1 MAKLREK
8 TQQIGFWDDELSS
21 PDHDHIQVWTHK
33 NIEKVLRLAIPEE
46 FDRDWGP
53 REVTYSSDN
62 GVSDDQWTA
71 LKAKAIAEHPRPNPK
86 ANKIELEYTLVKRHG
101 HNGQLEQ
108 IVGYADLMVHI
119 GIPGLSA
126 HDEEPFQ
133 VWFGGK
139 DRILVEVKSKLPTL
153 GELMRQI
160 NLYREAHR
168 GKVVVVSPDDS
179 YAEVLATQGVQFLK
193 YEP

>member
-8 TQQIGFWDDELSS
+8 TPQIGFWDNEVST
-21 PDHDHIQVWTHK
+21 PDHDQIQVWTLK
-33 NIEKVLRLAIPEE
+33 NIDKVLRLAIPDE

-53 REVTYSSDN
+53 REVSYSSE
-62 GVSDDQWTA
+62 GISEDQWQDI
-71 LKAKAIAEHPRPNPK
+71 KAKAIAEHPRPNPK
-86 ANKIELEYTLVKRHG
+86 ANKIELECALVKRHG

-108 IVGYADLMVHI
+108 IVGYADLMVHV
-119 GIPGLSA
+119 GIPGMSGYG
-126 HDEEPFQ
+126 DEPFQ

-139 DRILVEVKSKLPTL
+139 ERILVEVKSKLPTL

-179 YAEVLATQGVQFLK
+179 YTEILATQGVLFLR
-193 YEP
+193 YEL

>member
-8 TQQIGFWDDELSS
+8 TQQIGFWDSEVSS
-21 PDHDHIQVWTHK
+21 SDHDQIQVWTLQ
-33 NIEKVLRLAIPEE
+33 NIDKVLRLAIPGE

-53 REVTYSSDN
+53 REVSYSSD
-62 GVSDDQWTA
+62 GVSEDKWQEI
-71 LKAKAIAEHPRPNPK
+71 KAKAIAEHPRPNPK
-86 ANKIELEYTLVKRHG
+86 ANKVEIEYTLVKRHG

-126 HDEEPFQ
+126 HDDEPFE

-139 DRILVEVKSKLPTL
+139 DRVLVEVKSKLPTL

-160 NLYREAHR
+160 NLYRQAHH

-179 YAEVLATQGVQFLK
+179 YAEVLVTQGVLFLK

>member
-1 MAKLREK
+1 MHTVHVCTPSLC
-8 TQQIGFWDDELSS
+8 G
-21 PDHDHIQVWTHK
+21 
-33 NIEKVLRLAIPEE
+33 
-46 FDRDWGP
+46 
-53 REVTYSSDN
+53 DN
-62 GVSDDQWTA
+62 D
-71 LKAKAIAEHPRPNPK
+71 
-86 ANKIELEYTLVKRHG
+86 
-101 HNGQLEQ
+101 
-108 IVGYADLMVHI
+108 
-119 GIPGLSA
+119 
-126 HDEEPFQ
+126 EPFQ

-179 YAEVLATQGVQFLK
+179 YVEVLKTQDVLFLK

>member
-8 TQQIGFWDDELSS
+8 TLQIGLWDDEVSS
-21 PDHDHIQVWTHK
+21 LDHDQIQVWTLK
-33 NIEKVLRLAIPEE
+33 NIDKVLRLAIPEE

-53 REVTYSSDN
+53 REVTYSSEN
-62 GVSDDQWTA
+62 GISDDHWAA
-71 LKAKAIAEHPRPNPK
+71 LKARAIAEHPRPNPK
-86 ANKIELEYTLVKRHG
+86 ASKVELEYTLVKRHG
-101 HNGQLEQ
+101 HNRQLEQ
-108 IVGYADLMVHI
+108 IVGYADLMVHV
-119 GIPGLSA
+119 GIPELSA
-126 HDEEPFQ
+126 YDDEPFR

-139 DRILVEVKSKLPTL
+139 EQILVEVKSKLPTL

-168 GKVVVVSPDDS
+168 GKVVVVSPVDS
-179 YAEVLATQGVQFLK
+179 YSEVLATQGVLFLQ